1 MYFAYLLVTDGFITA
16 CFSPEMKRAAA
27 EQSPVEEEKEFR
39 CQNWNHSKGRV
50 PEGPPTPPPRPPGS
64 PADHCSARCVS
75 LAPTLVRSVARP
87 LRPTRCTNKGCVCSC
102 QESGCCRATV
112 LETRQSLLFSFFKL
126 GSWKFSFSGHPQAVV
141 VTKLRPLGGSTER
154 TATALSIHTGHLK
167 TASHPLSKGPLC
179 LSLSKG
185 PLCFSLSA
193 EKRSFRSLCLCRLFQ

>member
-1 MYFAYLLVTDGFITA
+1 MVSSPLVSVLKWKGLQQNKA
-16 CFSPEMKRAAA
+16 QLRKRKSSA
-27 EQSPVEEEKEFR
+27 VR
-39 CQNWNHSKGRV
+39 TGTTSKGVSPRA
-50 PEGPPTPPPRPPGS
+50 PTPGS

-87 LRPTRCTNKGCVCSC
+87 LRPTGCTNKGCVCSC

-141 VTKLRPLGGSTER
+141 VTQLRPLGGSTER
-154 TATALSIHTGHLK
+154 TATALSILTGHLK

-179 LSLSKG
+179 LSLS
-185 PLCFSLSA
+185 A